1 MNNYT
6 DIQELDDMRDQLAK
20 LKDMLN
26 AERMITERMMRR
38 TMSEKANKLMRRSIF
53 FIVIALLFA
62 PYEIWA
68 LGYLGLRPIYG
79 YSAAVFLI
87 IAAIT
92 EWQTC
97 KGLRDEHFSRYTIME
112 IAETMIR
119 YKRMNI
125 RWLYFSI
132 PFVMVWGGLLAYDI
146 SKMENLPVMIGCAVG
161 FVIGLAF
168 GIHSLVKAQRT
179 ANEIISATRDLKREE

>member
-6 DIQELDDMRDQLAK
+6 DIQELDDMRCQLAK

-26 AERMITERMMRR
+26 SERMITERMMRR

-112 IAETMIR
+112 IAEAMMR

-179 ANEIISATRDLKREE
+179 ANEIINATRDLKREE

>member
-1 MNNYT
+1 
-6 DIQELDDMRDQLAK
+6 MRDQLAK

-26 AERMITERMMRR
+26 SERMITERMMRR

-97 KGLRDEHFSRYTIME
+97 KGLRDEHFSRYTVVE

-146 SKMENLPVMIGCAVG
+146 SKMENLPAMIGCAVG

>member
-6 DIQELDDMRDQLAK
+6 DIQELDDMRCQLAK

-26 AERMITERMMRR
+26 SERMITERMMRR

-68 LGYLGLRPIYG
+68 FGYLGLRPIYG

-97 KGLRDEHFSRYTIME
+97 KGLRDEHFSRYSIVE
-112 IAETMIR
+112 IAETMGR

-146 SKMENLPVMIGCAVG
+146 SKMENLPAMIGCAVG

-179 ANEIISATRDLKREE
+179 ANEIINATRDLKREE

>member
-1 MNNYT
+1 
-6 DIQELDDMRDQLAK
+6 MRDQLAK

-26 AERMITERMMRR
+26 SERMITERMMRR

-53 FIVIALLFA
+53 FIVIALLFV

-68 LGYLGLRPIYG
+68 MDFLGFNPIYG

-87 IAAIT
+87 IGAIT

-97 KGLRDEHFSRYTIME
+97 KGLRDEHFSRYTIVE
-112 IAETMIR
+112 IAETMVR

-132 PFVMVWGGLLAYDI
+132 PFVLVWGGLLAYDI
-146 SKMENLPVMIGCAVG
+146 LKAENLPVMIGGAVG
-161 FVIGLAF
+161 FAIGLAF
-168 GIHSLVKAQRT
+168 GVHSLVKAQRT
-179 ANEIISATRDLKREE
+179 ANEIINATRDLKREE